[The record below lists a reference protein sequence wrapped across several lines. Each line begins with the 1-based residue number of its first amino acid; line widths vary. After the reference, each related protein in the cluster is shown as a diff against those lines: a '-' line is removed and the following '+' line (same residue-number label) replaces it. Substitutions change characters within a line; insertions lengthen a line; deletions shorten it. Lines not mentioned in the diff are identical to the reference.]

1 MRPVRRPSL
10 LAALPAARL
19 APLLLVLLAA
29 AWLAAP
35 AAAAERRV
43 ALVIGNGEYQHMS
56 VLANPAHDAR
66 AVAALLQKKGFI
78 LVGGG
83 VQLDLTKAQMEHAI
97 AELGAYLGD
106 PDTVGLFYYAG
117 HGVSVR
123 ERNYLVPV
131 DVAPEEEVDADTDLV
146 DARTVVKAMASAGN
160 KLNMVVLDACRSVAF
175 ASKTERISKGG
186 LSRMDVPGEMLISFS
201 TQPGNVAL
209 DGSGENSPYATA
221 LMNAI
226 GKPGLDAIQVFND
239 VGVQVKAATGGQQ
252 QPWISA
258 SPIETSFTFTPA
270 GAAAVPQL
278 PIAVAPSPGAT
289 GFKDCPDCPALVELP
304 PGRFAM
310 GSAGGSADERP
321 VHAVTLARGFAMG
334 QYEVTFAEWDACVAA
349 GACSRRPDDRGWG
362 HGRQP
367 VVDVSWDD
375 AGQYVRWLTQRT
387 GRLYRLP
394 TEAEWEYAARAGA
407 AGDDVKPVGIM
418 DCLGCGSRWDNKQP
432 APVGSF
438 KPNAFGLYDMLGNVW
453 EWVADCRTADY
464 AAAPADGAAADA
476 PGCTRRALRGGSWG
490 DRIQLVR
497 AANRGGT
504 DPATRSGVIG
514 FRVVREP

>member
-1 MRPVRRPSL
+1 MPVRPSSWLASL
-10 LAALPAARL
+10 LLIALATA
-19 APLLLVLLAA
+19 LLAG
-29 AWLAAP
+29 P
-35 AAAAERRV
+35 AGAAERRV
-43 ALVIGNGEYQHMS
+43 ALVIGNGEYEHMS

-66 AVAALLQKKGFI
+66 AVAALLQQKGFI

-83 VQLDLTKAQMEHAI
+83 VQLDLTKARMEHAI
-97 AELGAYLGD
+97 AELGAYLSD

-131 DVAPEEEVDADTDLV
+131 DVAPEQEVDADTDLV

-160 KLNMVVLDACRSVAF
+160 KLNMVILDACRSVAF

-186 LSRMDVPGEMLISFS
+186 LSRMDVPGGMLISFS

-209 DGSGENSPYATA
+209 DGSGENSPYAMA
-221 LMNAI
+221 LMNAMS
-226 GKPGLDAIQVFND
+226 KPGLDEIQVFND

-258 SPIETSFTFTPA
+258 SPIDTSFYFTTP
-270 GAAAVPQL
+270 GE
-278 PIAVAPSPGAT
+278 APGTQMQIVLAPPKPPGGLQDCA
-289 GFKDCPDCPALVELP
+289 DCPPLVEVP

-321 VHAVTLARGFAMG
+321 VHEVSIIRGFALG
-334 QYEVTFAEWDACVAA
+334 EYEVTFAEWDACVAA
-349 GACSRRPDDRGWG
+349 GACSHRPDDRGWG

-375 AGQYVRWLTQRT
+375 AEQYVHWLTQRT
-387 GRLYRLP
+387 GKRYRLP

-407 AGDDVKPVGIM
+407 PGDDVKPVGIM

-438 KPNAFGLYDMLGNVW
+438 KPNALGLYDMLGNVW

-464 AAAPADGAAADA
+464 LGAPADGAAVEA
-476 PGCTRRALRGGSWG
+476 PDCARRTLRGGSWG

-504 DPATRSGVIG
+504 DPGTRSGVIG
-514 FRVVREP
+514 FRVAREP